1 MSENLFPW
9 DDDAAKLLEFMPTFV
24 RPIARGKIE
33 AAAKAAGETKVSA
46 EFMHKNK
53 EKLMGS

>member
-1 MSENLFPW
+1 MSEEKFPW
-9 DDDAAKLLEFMPTFV
+9 DEDATKLLEFMPAFV

-46 EFMHKNK
+46 DFMEKNK
-53 EKLMGS
+53 DGLMGS